1 MISTL
6 FADPVV
12 TVTATEAM
20 WSGELYPEEAAC
32 IRRALVKRRREFT
45 AGRLCAR
52 EALAKLGVRGFPIVV
67 GKARLPVW
75 PSGMLGSISHCDGYC
90 GAAVAPRGEV
100 LGIGLDV
107 ERAEPLEPAL
117 LERICSDIERE
128 RGTRLPAG
136 VGAPDPGKLAFC
148 AKESFY
154 KCYFPLTGAFL
165 GFKDVEVE
173 LDPGRSR
180 FRARLCRS
188 DAPSV
193 CGVREVEGRL
203 AWSQRLVFAGV
214 TLRGG

>member
-1 MISTL
+1 M

-20 WSGELYPEEAAC
+20 WSGDLYPQEAAC
-32 IRRALVKRRREFT
+32 IRRAVAKRRREFT

-52 EALAKLGVRGFPIVV
+52 AALAKLGVQGFALVV
-67 GKARLPVW
+67 GESRLPIW
-75 PSGMLGSISHCDGYC
+75 PAGMVGSISHCDGYC

-107 ERAEPLEPAL
+107 ERADPLEPAL
-117 LERICSDIERE
+117 LERICSEVERE
-128 RGTRLPAG
+128 RAARLPARH
-136 VGAPDPGKLAFC
+136 GAPDPGKLTFC

-173 LDPGRSR
+173 LDPGQNR
-180 FRARLCRS
+180 FHARLCRS

-193 CGVREVEGRL
+193 CGVRELEGRL
-203 AWSQRLVFAGV
+203 AWSEQLVFAGV